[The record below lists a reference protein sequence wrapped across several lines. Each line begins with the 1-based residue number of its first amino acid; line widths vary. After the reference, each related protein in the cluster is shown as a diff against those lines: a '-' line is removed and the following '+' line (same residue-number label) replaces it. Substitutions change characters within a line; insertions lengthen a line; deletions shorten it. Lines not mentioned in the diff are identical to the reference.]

1 MSSDLNIFYDFFL
14 YKHSNYSPIS
24 KNGTVSITILFLQC
38 ALNFFSFMF
47 NHIQKHKCHAVFKSR
62 VKRQIFDM
70 KMKRKLIQENR
81 NSQKMVLIAKALH
94 S

>member
-1 MSSDLNIFYDFFL
+1 MHTEF
-14 YKHSNYSPIS
+14 
-24 KNGTVSITILFLQC
+24 C
-38 ALNFFSFMF
+38 FSFVL
-47 NHIQKHKCHAVFKSR
+47 NHIQKHKCDAVFKSR

-94 S
+94 SLFLRRNKI